1 MKLRRSPHYHL
12 GHVDDEVEWEH
23 DAWHVYEVG
32 NAGSIHG
39 KLLHARWTLCVSGPH
54 ERSPVGK
61 FNKCSKK
68 CE

>member
-39 KLLHARWTLCVSGPH
+39 KLLHAR
-54 ERSPVGK
+54 
-61 FNKCSKK
+61 
-68 CE
+68 